1 MAFSASPVGS
11 SLLQFSLELSVG
23 GGAAAIPIN
32 NATVQYT
39 IVRTPSLLPR
49 AEVSAVVGKSM
60 AGGADA
66 DAFNT
71 LRAVK
76 RGDKATLTFSTGG
89 GAGRVIFE
97 GYVNGVSVFRT
108 DSSYGVTVSLVH
120 WLSALAGTAAY
131 YAGLD
136 AMFPESK
143 LRYVASP
150 AAAGTQGQG
159 TAVLTMAAVHNGIT
173 PGSNIWDVFH
183 SALRAAQNEAVSSSA
198 GSGANNIGTA
208 LVGNSRG
215 FAALARIAGKAV
227 LIQGSS
233 AQVMGAMRET
243 FARLAFSGNMG
254 GRTLLDKL
262 LVFCNMMHVMLL
274 PGATTAAVVPEGSLA
289 SCQRGATLTI
299 DEEVL
304 ARLLLAKNPEVRGCF
319 MYGAAE
325 GADQGMLGDPGSFP
339 SACYDAGADTDGLMI
354 SVNCPPW
361 LSGFVR
367 PSLTF
372 LTTGNGY
379 SGEAAPTDDGGKA
392 DRDELKQAIQ
402 EMGNRWC
409 KLQWA
414 VESCRG
420 SSSTIEGPLRF
431 DIGPGT
437 QLGLAPGTPDGAD
450 GGVQAIGLVEGVEI
464 ALDASA
470 AAVSTRYTISGAR
483 LVSDARGL
491 QSHPLYGAYIEL
503 WPIEA

>member
-1 MAFSASPVGS
+1 MAFNAGPVGS

-97 GYVNGVSVFRT
+97 GYVNGVSIFRT

-136 AMFPESK
+136 SMFPESK
-143 LRYVASP
+143 MRYVSSKLGSGASS
-150 AAAGTQGQG
+150 AAAPVITMLGVYN
-159 TAVLTMAAVHNGIT
+159 AVTERA
-173 PGSNIWDVFH
+173 NIWEAFH
-183 SALRAAQNEAVSSSA
+183 NALKAAQADAVSSGT

-215 FAALARIAGKAV
+215 FAALGRIIGMAELIPGSTAKVSKAV
-227 LIQGSS
+227 K
-233 AQVMGAMRET
+233 ET

-262 LVFCNMMHVMLL
+262 LVFCNMMHLMLL
-274 PGATTAAVVPEGSLA
+274 PGATTAAIAPEGSLA
-289 SCQRGATLTI
+289 SCQRGATLTV

-304 ARLLLAKNPEVRGCF
+304 ARVLLAKNPEVRGCF
-319 MYGAAE
+319 MYGAGE
-325 GADQGMLGDPGSFP
+325 GIDSGSVGVKDTYP
-339 SACYDAGADTDGLMI
+339 VACYDAGADTDGLMI
-354 SVNCPPW
+354 SVVCPPW

-367 PSLTF
+367 PSLVF
-372 LTTGNGY
+372 LTAGNGY
-379 SGEAAPTDDGGKA
+379 SGEAAPTDDGGSA
-392 DRDELKQAIQ
+392 ERDEMRQAIQ

-420 SSSTIEGPLRF
+420 SSSTVEGPLRF

-450 GGVQAIGLVEGVEI
+450 GGVQVIGLVEGVEI

-483 LVSDARGL
+483 LVSDDRGL
-491 QSHPLYGAYIEL
+491 QSHPLYGAYVES